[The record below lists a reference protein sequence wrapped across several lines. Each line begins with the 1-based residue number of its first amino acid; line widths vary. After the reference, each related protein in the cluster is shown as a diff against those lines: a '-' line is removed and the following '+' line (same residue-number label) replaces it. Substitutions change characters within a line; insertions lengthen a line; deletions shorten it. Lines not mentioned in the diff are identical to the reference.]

1 MEEKKGFSVKMGGK
15 KQRNQQQ
22 QAKEEMVGEGSYT
35 LYDEEAAATVEKDV
49 PVLDQLNKK
58 PSDKN
63 KLTMSPIAKKLTA
76 AALGAAL
83 IGVVLGFLLLR
94 YTAGIESE
102 TSGVAAPVATK
113 EAAVNAGAFG
123 DLTAYVVQ
131 GGVYNQED
139 IGQEVAQRY
148 VEAGIPAVLWEK
160 NGQFFLLT
168 GMGGS
173 KEEADAA
180 AAQLQAQGYESYV
193 KTWDPGVEA
202 TSNGWQD
209 ELAVLLAAGD
219 NQEPALWKAWQE
231 KVPAEAAEV
240 KAASTEAISAMEQGT
255 FTASMMLPVWHEAAK
270 LTTEA
275 IPN

>member
-1 MEEKKGFSVKMGGK
+1 MEEKKGFSVKIGGK
-15 KQRNQQQ
+15 KQKKQQQ
-22 QAKEEMVGEGSYT
+22 QSKEEMIGEGSYT

-58 PSDKN
+58 KSEKN
-63 KLTMSPIAKKLTA
+63 AVSLSPFAKKLAA

-102 TSGVAAPVATK
+102 TSGVAAPIATQG
-113 EAAVNAGAFG
+113 AAANAGAFS

-139 IGQEVAQRY
+139 IGQDVVQKYAD
-148 VEAGIPAVLWEK
+148 AGIPAVLWEK

-168 GMGGS
+168 GMAGS
-173 KEEADAA
+173 QEEADTLGS
-180 AAQLQAQGYESYV
+180 QLQAQGYESYV
-193 KTWDPGVEA
+193 KQWDPGVEA
-202 TSNGWQD
+202 TGSAWLD

-219 NQEPALWKAWQE
+219 NQDPALWTAWQE
-231 KVPAEAAEV
+231 KIPADAESVKTASDEAV
-240 KAASTEAISAMEQGT
+240 SAMEQGS
-255 FTASMMLPVWHEAAK
+255 FTASMLLPVWHEAAT
-270 LTTEA
+270 LA
-275 IPN
+275 ADGQ

>member
-1 MEEKKGFSVKMGGK
+1 KQKK
-15 KQRNQQQ
+15 QQQ
-22 QAKEEMVGEGSYT
+22 QPKEEMIGEGSYT

-58 PSDKN
+58 KTDKN
-63 KLTMSPIAKKLTA
+63 SASLSPFAKKLAA
-76 AALGAAL
+76 AALGAAI

-113 EAAVNAGAFG
+113 EAAANAGAFS

-139 IGQEVAQRY
+139 IGQDVVQKYAD
-148 VEAGIPAVLWEK
+148 AGIPAVLWEK

-168 GMGGS
+168 GMAGS
-173 KEEADAA
+173 QEEADTLGS
-180 AAQLQAQGYESYV
+180 QLQAQGYESYV
-193 KTWDPGVEA
+193 KQWDPGVEA
-202 TSNGWQD
+202 ASSAWLD

-219 NQEPALWKAWQE
+219 NQDPALWKAWQE
-231 KVPAEAAEV
+231 KIPAGAESVKTASDEAV
-240 KAASTEAISAMEQGT
+240 NAMEQGT
-255 FTASMMLPVWHEAAK
+255 FTASMLLPVWEEAAT
-270 LTTEA
+270 LA
-275 IPN
+275 ADSQ

>member
-1 MEEKKGFSVKMGGK
+1 MEEKKGFSVKIGGK
-15 KQRNQQQ
+15 KQKKQQQ
-22 QAKEEMVGEGSYT
+22 QSKEEMIGEGSYT

-58 PSDKN
+58 KSEKN
-63 KLTMSPIAKKLTA
+63 AVSLSPFAKKLAA

-102 TSGVAAPVATK
+102 TSGVAAPIATQG
-113 EAAVNAGAFG
+113 AAANAGAFS

-139 IGQEVAQRY
+139 IGQDVVQKYAD
-148 VEAGIPAVLWEK
+148 AGIPAVLWKK

-168 GMGGS
+168 GMAGS
-173 KEEADAA
+173 QEEADTLGS
-180 AAQLQAQGYESYV
+180 QLQAQGYESYV
-193 KTWDPGVEA
+193 KQWDPGVEA
-202 TSNGWQD
+202 TGSAWLD

-219 NQEPALWKAWQE
+219 NQDPALWTAWQE
-231 KVPAEAAEV
+231 KIPADAESVKTASDEAV
-240 KAASTEAISAMEQGT
+240 SAMEQGS
-255 FTASMMLPVWHEAAK
+255 FTASMLLPVWHEAAT
-270 LTTEA
+270 LA
-275 IPN
+275 ADGQ

>member
-1 MEEKKGFSVKMGGK
+1 MEEKKGFSVKIGGK
-15 KQRNQQQ
+15 KPKKQQQ
-22 QAKEEMVGEGSYT
+22 QSKEEMIGEGSYT

-58 PSDKN
+58 KSEKN
-63 KLTMSPIAKKLTA
+63 AVSLSPFAKKLAA

-102 TSGVAAPVATK
+102 TSGVAAPIATK
-113 EAAVNAGAFG
+113 EAAANAGAFG

-139 IGQEVAQRY
+139 IGQDVVQKYAD
-148 VEAGIPAVLWEK
+148 AGIPAVLWEK

-168 GMGGS
+168 GMAGS
-173 KEEADAA
+173 QEEADTLGS
-180 AAQLQAQGYESYV
+180 QLQAQGYESYV
-193 KTWDPGVEA
+193 KQWDPGVEA
-202 TSNGWQD
+202 ASSAWLD

-219 NQEPALWKAWQE
+219 NQDAALWKAWQE
-231 KVPAEAAEV
+231 KIPAEAKSV
-240 KAASTEAISAMEQGT
+240 KAVSDEAVSAMEQGT
-255 FTASMMLPVWHEAAK
+255 FTASMLLPVWHEAAT
-270 LTTEA
+270 LAAEGQ
-275 IPN
+275 

>member
-1 MEEKKGFSVKMGGK
+1 MEEKKGFSVKIGGK
-15 KQRNQQQ
+15 KQKKQQQ
-22 QAKEEMVGEGSYT
+22 QPKEEMIGEGSYT

-58 PSDKN
+58 KTDKN
-63 KLTMSPIAKKLTA
+63 SASLSPFAKKLAA
-76 AALGAAL
+76 AALGAAI

-113 EAAVNAGAFG
+113 EAAANAGAFS

-139 IGQEVAQRY
+139 IGQDVVQKYAD
-148 VEAGIPAVLWEK
+148 AGIPAVLWEK

-168 GMGGS
+168 GMAGS
-173 KEEADAA
+173 QEEADTLGS
-180 AAQLQAQGYESYV
+180 QLQAQGYESYV
-193 KTWDPGVEA
+193 KQWDPGVEA
-202 TSNGWQD
+202 ASSAWLD

-219 NQEPALWKAWQE
+219 NQDPALWKAWQE
-231 KVPAEAAEV
+231 KIPAGAESVKTASDEAV
-240 KAASTEAISAMEQGT
+240 NAMEQGT
-255 FTASMMLPVWHEAAK
+255 FTASMLLPVWEEAAT
-270 LTTEA
+270 LA
-275 IPN
+275 ADSQ

>member
-1 MEEKKGFSVKMGGK
+1 MEEKKGFSVKIGGK
-15 KQRNQQQ
+15 KPKKQQQ
-22 QAKEEMVGEGSYT
+22 QSKEEMIGEGSYT

-58 PSDKN
+58 KSEKN
-63 KLTMSPIAKKLTA
+63 AVSLSPFAKKLAA

-102 TSGVAAPVATK
+102 TSGVTAPIATK
-113 EAAVNAGAFG
+113 EAAANAGAFG

-139 IGQEVAQRY
+139 IGQDVVQKYAD
-148 VEAGIPAVLWEK
+148 AGIPAVLWEK

-168 GMGGS
+168 GMAGS
-173 KEEADAA
+173 QEEADTLGS
-180 AAQLQAQGYESYV
+180 QLQAQGYESYV
-193 KTWDPGVEA
+193 KQWDPGVEA
-202 TSNGWQD
+202 ASSAWLD

-219 NQEPALWKAWQE
+219 NQDAALWKAWQE
-231 KVPAEAAEV
+231 KIPAEAKSV
-240 KAASTEAISAMEQGT
+240 KTVSDEAVSAMEQGT
-255 FTASMMLPVWHEAAK
+255 FTASMLLPVWHEAAT
-270 LTTEA
+270 LAAEGQ
-275 IPN
+275 